1 MSEQRWAVMRDER
14 EAWIVSTPDHTDRDD
29 DGRLICWD
37 VDSIHDTWTEAMQE
51 ADRMARTITVTLPR
65 VGTSHTI
72 PADITPDPDIHITR
86 ESAPHGYEVACI
98 QSGNSVLRL
107 GGGEREA
114 LALALLAHARRKENR
129 QHDC

>member
-1 MSEQRWAVMRDER
+1 MSEQKWAVMRSMDGYWGVVRPEHVYR
-14 EAWIVSTPDHTDRDD
+14 EDLLGCSEWES
-29 DGRLICWD
+29 L
-37 VDSIHDTWTEAMQE
+37 HDTWAEAMRY
-51 ADRMARTITVTLPR
+51 ADEQARTITVTLPR

-107 GGGEREA
+107 GGGEREP
-114 LALALLAHARRKENR
+114 LALVLLAHARR
-129 QHDC
+129 QA